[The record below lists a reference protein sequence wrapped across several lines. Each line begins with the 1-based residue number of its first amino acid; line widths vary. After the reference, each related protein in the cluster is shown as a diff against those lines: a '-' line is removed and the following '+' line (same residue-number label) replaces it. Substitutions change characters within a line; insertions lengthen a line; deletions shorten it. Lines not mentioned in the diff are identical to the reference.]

1 MAEETPSRGSAPKSG
16 VALVRLGAMLLLA
29 VFVVFEII
37 ASEYYVANVGLVAA
51 LAVVALPSLAK
62 STFDRMSNS
71 FMKIAGY
78 VIAFSGVIELLDDIR
93 FDVLDEFMAI
103 VGALIAYA
111 AYAMAFIGARG
122 IQD

>member
-1 MAEETPSRGSAPKSG
+1 
-16 VALVRLGAMLLLA
+16 VAMVRLSAMLLLA
-29 VFVVFEII
+29 VFVIFEII

-51 LAVVALPSLAK
+51 LAVLALPTLAK
-62 STFDRMSNS
+62 STIDRINPA

-78 VIAFSGVIELLDDIR
+78 VIAFSGVIELLDDVR

-111 AYAMAFIGARG
+111 AYVMAFLGARG
-122 IQD
+122 IKD

>member
-1 MAEETPSRGSAPKSG
+1 MSEETPSSGSGSTSG
-16 VALVRLGAMLLLA
+16 AAMVRLSAMLLLA

-37 ASEYYVANVGLVAA
+37 AAEYYVANVGLVAA
-51 LAVVALPSLAK
+51 LAVVALPILAK
-62 STFDRMSNS
+62 SAVDRMGPA

-103 VGALIAYA
+103 VGALVAYA
-111 AYAMAFIGARG
+111 AYAMAFLGARG
-122 IQD
+122 IDD

>member
-1 MAEETPSRGSAPKSG
+1 MSEETPSSGSASKSG
-16 VALVRLGAMLLLA
+16 VALVRMSALLLLA
-29 VFVVFEII
+29 VFIVFEII
-37 ASEYYVANVGLVAA
+37 ASEYYVANVGLVTA

-62 STFDRMSNS
+62 STIDRMSNS

-111 AYAMAFIGARG
+111 AYVMAFLGARG
-122 IQD
+122 IKD